1 MYKLKKYIVSI
12 FYTKNLTIK
21 VILCWVFSTSEMSEK
36 KAIIP
41 LFEYL
46 KNFIL
51 MVFQMKWKSNQDM
64 APTFPYN
71 FENVIL
77 CNYIG
82 TYS

>member
-1 MYKLKKYIVSI
+1 
-12 FYTKNLTIK
+12 
-21 VILCWVFSTSEMSEK
+21 
-36 KAIIP
+36 
-41 LFEYL
+41 
-46 KNFIL
+46 

-82 TYS
+82 TYSQSLKNPYKNQFFVLPKNITYQ